1 MPLAIDDSQL
11 VSRARSGDREAASA
25 LFERYWPD
33 AFRTAYAIVGRRDAA
48 EDAAQDAFVRALG
61 ALDRFD
67 TGRPFGAWL
76 ARIVANCSVDRIR
89 ADRRLAPLET
99 DVGTEWLA
107 DVRHDEVLA
116 AVAALPLARRQ
127 VVVLRY
133 WAGLTQAEIASLLGV
148 PLGTANSR
156 LGRAVED
163 LRAALVEVT
172 P

>member
-1 MPLAIDDSQL
+1 MSVVIDDGQL
-11 VSRARSGDREAASA
+11 VSRARSGDRQAASA

-48 EDAAQDAFVRALG
+48 EDAAQEGFVRAFG

-76 ARIVANCSVDRIR
+76 ARIVVNCSIDRTR
-89 ADRRLAPLET
+89 ADRRLAPLNDDPGAT
-99 DVGTEWLA
+99 WVTE
-107 DVRHDEVLA
+107 VRHDELLA
-116 AVAALPLARRQ
+116 AVAALAPDRRQ

-133 WAGLTQAEIASLLGV
+133 WAGLTQAEIATLLGV

-156 LGRAVED
+156 LARAVDE
-163 LRAALVEVT
+163 LRETLVEVER
-172 P
+172 